1 MFGQKL
7 KKLKTMYN
15 TIEDDCQKILRC
27 VNVGKAKG
35 KKVLVT
41 GANGFLG
48 QYIVGALSLANRE
61 MGLGCKID
69 AVGLNNPKPVLAYI
83 LNHDKNI
90 SYHRIDLSKDFQL
103 NGYDLIFH
111 AAGYGQPARFI
122 NDSYSTIAINIDATR
137 KLIQGSPK
145 ATFIFFSS
153 GEIYGDIPKKLI
165 PVDENYNGNCPLL
178 LPRSVYAEA
187 KRLGEAL
194 CAMYVRDFGTKIKI
208 VRISL
213 TYGPGLPLSDTRV
226 MSDFI
231 KKAIEEKKINL
242 LDSGKAI
249 KSYGYVSDTVSMI
262 LFVALQGKD
271 MVYNVGGKNII
282 SILDLAKKISKYCKV
297 KYQTPSNASS
307 LAHIGKDPKIIKLN
321 LNKVTSEMKGFK
333 FTPFNDGLARTIEWQ
348 KELYKIV

>member
-1 MFGQKL
+1 M
-7 KKLKTMYN
+7 KKIPDKYLFDR
-15 TIEDDCQKILRC
+15 EFQEILAR
-27 VNVGKAKG
+27 VDVQSAKG
-35 KKVLVT
+35 KKILVT

-69 AVGLNNPKPVLAYI
+69 AIGLNNPKPVLAYI
-83 LNHDKNI
+83 LSHDKNI

-103 NGYDLIFH
+103 SGYDFIFH
-111 AAGYGQPARFI
+111 AAGYGQPAKFI
-122 NDSYSTIAINIDATR
+122 HDPYSTIAINIDATR

-145 ATFIFFSS
+145 ATFVFFSS

-194 CAMYVRDFGTKIKI
+194 CAMHARDFGTKIKI

-213 TYGPGLPLSDTRV
+213 TYGPGLSLSDTRV

-231 KKAIEEKKINL
+231 KKAIEEKEIKL

-249 KSYGYVSDTVSMI
+249 KSYGYITDTVSMI
-262 LFVALQGKD
+262 LFVAFQGKD
-271 MVYNVGGKNII
+271 MIYNVGGKSTI

-297 KYQTPSNASS
+297 KYQIPPNVSP
-307 LAHIGKDPKIIKLN
+307 LAHIGKDPKIIKLS
-321 LNKVTSEMKGFK
+321 LNKVTHEMKKIK
-333 FTPFNDGLARTIEWQ
+333 FTPFNEGLARTIEWTKDQITKNNLQ
-348 KELYKIV
+348 KQ